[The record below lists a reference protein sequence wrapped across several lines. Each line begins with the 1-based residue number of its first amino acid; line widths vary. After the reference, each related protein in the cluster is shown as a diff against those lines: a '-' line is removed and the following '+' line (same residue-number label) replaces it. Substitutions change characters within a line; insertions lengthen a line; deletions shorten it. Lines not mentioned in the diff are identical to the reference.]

1 MFEEEVPEFTSLK
14 RFATIVGKLLVLG
27 GMVLVFGVL
36 GSLLAYFLCLYGF
49 GVDISAINMMV
60 ITPDQ
65 VKELNAMKV
74 FQVLAGSLGM
84 FLLPAFVF
92 TKSLGLD
99 FKTYVPVKIKVYW
112 PFWFL
117 GIALLVISNPLI
129 AWMYQLNQYLSFPAA
144 YADLEAS
151 LKSMEANA
159 AALTKVMITAND
171 MPTLLFNIFVV
182 ALMPAICEEVF
193 FRGIMQ
199 QYLRVST
206 GNANLA
212 IFLTAVIFSGFH
224 GQFYGFLPRVLL
236 GAILGYLYNYTA
248 NIKVPILI
256 HFINNATA
264 VILVYVFKDNPSI
277 FLLDENYQF
286 AWYWVILSGLVTFG
300 ILKSFKPLMLYYVR
314 NRLAKKL

>member
-27 GMVLVFGVL
+27 GMVLVFGSL

-49 GVDISAINMMV
+49 GVDISAINMMA
-60 ITPDQ
+60 ITPEQ

-84 FLLPAFVF
+84 FLLPALVF

-112 PFWFL
+112 PFWIL
-117 GIALLVISNPLI
+117 GIALLIVSNPLI
-129 AWMYQLNQYLSFPAA
+129 AWLYQLNQYLSFPAA
-144 YADLEAS
+144 YADFEAS

-159 AALTKVMITAND
+159 SALTKVMITAHD

-182 ALMPAICEEVF
+182 ALMPAICEEIF
-193 FRGIMQ
+193 FRGVMQ
-199 QYLRVST
+199 QYLSVST
-206 GNANLA
+206 GNATLA
-212 IFLTAVIFSGFH
+212 IFLSAIIFSGFH

-236 GAILGYLYNYTA
+236 GALLGYIYNYTA

-264 VILVYVFKDNPSI
+264 VILVYVFKDNPSVNW
-277 FLLDENYQF
+277 LDENYQF
-286 AWYWVILSGLVTFG
+286 AWYWVVLSTIVTFG
-300 ILKSFKPLMLYYVR
+300 IIMSFKPLMLYYVR
-314 NRLAKKL
+314 NRFAKKL